1 MYTEVRSKTELLL
14 PASNW
19 QVRSIGLVLRLQLPV
34 IQLAAMFDRLTLL
47 FSHVSAS
54 TTLYMCMCYFMN
66 TLLWCSN
73 GRRSTQA
80 VARSH
85 SSYLQTHW

>member
-54 TTLYMCMCYFMN
+54 SNFVHVYVLLYEYI
-66 TLLWCSN
+66 
-73 GRRSTQA
+73 
-80 VARSH
+80 VVV
-85 SSYLQTHW
+85 